1 MASSIPSILLR
12 KVKVGCSSHC
22 IVGAIGCGG
31 IISSLLLD
39 ADDDTSKR
47 LFGDL
52 LPSLPPTTTASCEA
66 QPVRKDKPNPFLTPQ
81 PREALIRRKVS

>member
-22 IVGAIGCGG
+22 IVGAVGCGG

-47 LFGDL
+47 LFGGL
-52 LPSLPPTTTASCEA
+52 LPSSLTTTASCEA